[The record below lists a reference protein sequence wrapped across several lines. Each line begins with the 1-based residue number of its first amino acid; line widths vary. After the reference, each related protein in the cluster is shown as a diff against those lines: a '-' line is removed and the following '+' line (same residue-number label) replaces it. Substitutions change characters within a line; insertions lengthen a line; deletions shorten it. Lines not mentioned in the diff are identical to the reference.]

1 MKKYEFLP
9 HTADVKFR
17 AFGKSLE
24 EQFVNAVIATTS
36 VMFDP
41 EQIEP
46 NEEKNIEV
54 TGKDKQALL
63 YNWLEEVVY
72 LCDAEFF
79 IVHDVKDIKIEQ
91 TAEGFKATAVF
102 VGDKYKEKYKRHTGV
117 KAPTYSEMEI
127 TDKYVKVVLDI

>member
-1 MKKYEFLP
+1 MKKYDFLP

-17 AFGKSLE
+17 AYGKTLE
-24 EQFVNAVIATTS
+24 EQFVNAALATTA

-41 EQIEP
+41 EEIEP
-46 NEEKNIEV
+46 NEQKKVTI

-63 YNWLEEVVY
+63 YNWLEEIIY

-79 IVHDVKDIKIEQ
+79 ILHEVKDANFEETDK
-91 TAEGFKATAVF
+91 GFQITAVF

-117 KAPTYSEMEI
+117 KAVTYNEMEV
-127 TDKYVKVVLDI
+127 TDDYVQVVLDV

>member
-1 MKKYEFLP
+1 MKYKFLP

-17 AFGKSLE
+17 AYGRNLE
-24 EQFVNAVIATTS
+24 EQFSNAALATTS

-46 NEEKNIEV
+46 NEEKKVSV
-54 TGKDKQALL
+54 TGKDKEALL
-63 YNWLEEVVY
+63 YNWLEEIIY

-79 IVHDVKDIKIEQ
+79 ILHEVKDAKIEE
-91 TAEGFKATAVF
+91 TAKGFKITGVF

-117 KAPTYSEMEI
+117 KAVTYSEMEI
-127 TDKYVKVVLDI
+127 TDEYVQVVLDV